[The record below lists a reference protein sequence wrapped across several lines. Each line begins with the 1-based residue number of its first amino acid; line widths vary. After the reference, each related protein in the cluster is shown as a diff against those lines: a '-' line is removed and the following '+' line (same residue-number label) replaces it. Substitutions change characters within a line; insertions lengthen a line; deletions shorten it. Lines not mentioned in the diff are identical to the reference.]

1 MKKEI
6 LIDRE
11 PGLTRVAILEDDELC
26 EFYLEREGAEKLAGN
41 IYKGRVQNVLN
52 GMQAAFVDI
61 GTGKNAFLYLGDDGP
76 DARDLTFPGQEAAQI
91 PCMRQE
97 RVHNGQ
103 ELLVQVIKEPDG
115 TKGARLSRQ
124 ITLPGRYVVLAP
136 QMDYVGV
143 SRRIAE
149 EGERQR
155 LKAEAERV
163 KPEGMGLI
171 VRTAAEGRS
180 GEDFLEDIREL
191 TALWEQIVGRVR
203 VGRAPCCV
211 HRDQDLVTRTLRD
224 LIASDVSRIVLGDAA
239 EVERV
244 RSALRLFAP
253 ALADRVERYAGG
265 LPLFDAYRIE
275 SRLEKALQRKVWL
288 KNGGYLYI
296 EATEALTVI
305 DVNTGKFVGS
315 RDLQDTVFRLNC
327 EAAKEIARQVRL
339 RDIGGIIIIDFIDM
353 QSEENRQ
360 KLVEALREAFRRDRN
375 KVNVAGLTSLG
386 LVEMTRK
393 RMRTP
398 LAASLQC
405 LCPCCGG
412 TGRVLQ
418 PEHTARRALRDVR
431 RLRASGTEGEIVL
444 SANSEVLEA
453 ARQLA
458 PEGGLYLQLD
468 ANKGPNDFH
477 VSTKPKDSCK
487 GLEYLG

>member
-11 PGLTRVAILEDDELC
+11 KGLTRVAILEDEELC

-41 IYKGRVQNVLN
+41 IYKGRVQNVLR

-61 GTGKNAFLYLGDDGP
+61 GTGKNAFLYLGDEGP
-76 DARDLTFPGQEAAQI
+76 DRRDLAFPGQEALVPAA
-91 PCMRQE
+91 RQE
-97 RVHNGQ
+97 RVVANQ
-103 ELLVQVIKEPDG
+103 DLLVQVVKEPDG
-115 TKGARLSRQ
+115 TKGARLSTH

-143 SRRIAE
+143 SRRIAQ

-163 KPEGMGLI
+163 KPAGMGLI

-180 GEDFLEDIREL
+180 GEDFLEDVREL

-203 VGRAPCCV
+203 AGRAPCCV
-211 HRDQDLVTRTLRD
+211 HRDEDLITRTLRD
-224 LIASDVSRIVLGDAA
+224 LLTGDVDRIVLADAGEA
-239 EVERV
+239 ERV
-244 RSALRLFAP
+244 RE
-253 ALADRVERYAGG
+253 RVDCYAGG

-275 SRLEKALQRKVWL
+275 SRLEKALQKKVWL
-288 KNGGYLYI
+288 RNGGYLYI

-327 EAAKEIARQVRL
+327 EAAREIARQVRL
-339 RDIGGIIIIDFIDM
+339 RDIGGIIVIDFIDM

-360 KLVEALREAFRRDRN
+360 KLVEVLREAFRRDRN

-398 LAASLQC
+398 LSAGLQRA
-405 LCPCCGG
+405 CPCCGG

-444 SANSEVLEA
+444 SANAEVLGA
-453 ARQLA
+453 ARALA
-458 PEGGLYLQLD
+458 PAGGVYLQPD
-468 ANKGPNDFH
+468 ARKGPNDFH
-477 VSTKPKDSCK
+477 VETKPKGSCR
-487 GLEYLG
+487 GLEYLE

>member
-11 PGLTRVAILEDDELC
+11 KGLTRVAILEDEELC

-41 IYKGRVQNVLN
+41 IYKGRVQNVLR

-61 GTGKNAFLYLGDDGP
+61 GTGKNAFLYLGDEGP
-76 DARDLTFPGQEAAQI
+76 DKRDLAFPGQEALVPAA
-91 PCMRQE
+91 RQE
-97 RVHNGQ
+97 RVVANQ
-103 ELLVQVIKEPDG
+103 DLLVQVVKEPDG
-115 TKGARLSRQ
+115 TKGARLSTH

-143 SRRIAE
+143 SRRIAQ

-163 KPEGMGLI
+163 KPAGMGLI

-180 GEDFLEDIREL
+180 GEDFLEDVREL

-203 VGRAPCCV
+203 AGRAPCCV
-211 HRDQDLVTRTLRD
+211 HRDEDLITRTLRD
-224 LIASDVSRIVLGDAA
+224 LLTGDVDRIVLADAGEA
-239 EVERV
+239 ERV
-244 RSALRLFAP
+244 RDALGVFAP
-253 ALADRVERYAGG
+253 ALSERVDCYAGG

-275 SRLEKALQRKVWL
+275 SRLEKALQKKVWL
-288 KNGGYLYI
+288 RNGGYLYI

-327 EAAKEIARQVRL
+327 EAAREIARQVRL
-339 RDIGGIIIIDFIDM
+339 RDIGGIIVIDFIDM

-360 KLVEALREAFRRDRN
+360 KLVEVLREAFRRDRN

-398 LAASLQC
+398 LSAGLQRA
-405 LCPCCGG
+405 CPCCGG

-444 SANSEVLEA
+444 SANAEVLGA
-453 ARQLA
+453 ARALA
-458 PEGGLYLQLD
+458 PAGGVYLQPD
-468 ANKGPNDFH
+468 ARKGPNDFH
-477 VSTKPKDSCK
+477 VETKPKGSCR
-487 GLEYLG
+487 GLEYLE